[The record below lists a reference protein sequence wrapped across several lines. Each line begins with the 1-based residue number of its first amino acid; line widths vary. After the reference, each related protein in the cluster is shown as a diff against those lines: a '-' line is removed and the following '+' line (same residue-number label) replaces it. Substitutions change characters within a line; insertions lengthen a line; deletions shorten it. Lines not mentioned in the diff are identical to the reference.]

1 MKTRVTAG
9 GAHSSTESPRHAEAF
24 PPAALPAIRDGLRD
38 GRRLLAMN
46 TASLLFLVVEDNQ
59 DFLHILCEMLH
70 SLGHR
75 TCPAQ
80 SAEEALE
87 LVAQN
92 RFDVLL
98 SDISLP
104 GISGI
109 DLARRVVKTAPGTRI
124 IFSSGYGYLLSDAL
138 DFEFDLLHKPYFVN
152 QLRLVIG

>member
-1 MKTRVTAG
+1 
-9 GAHSSTESPRHAEAF
+9 
-24 PPAALPAIRDGLRD
+24 
-38 GRRLLAMN
+38 MN

-59 DFLHILCEMLH
+59 DFLHILCQMLH

-75 TCPAQ
+75 TRPAL

-87 LVAQN
+87 LVAQE

-104 GISGI
+104 GMSGI
-109 DLARRVVKTAPGTRI
+109 DLARRVVKTAPGIRI

-138 DFEFDLLHKPYFVN
+138 DFKFDLLHKPYFVN